1 MEKVV
6 FVTGDLEEMRQL
18 SGVELIHQIE
28 TLLRFCEVQ
37 SPALYHY
44 IWDIYVEDI
53 ISCFHVVSSSF
64 SPSWMTAL

>member
-44 IWDIYVEDI
+44 IET
-53 ISCFHVVSSSF
+53 FMLKTLLVVF
-64 SPSWMTAL
+64 MLFLLPSPLPE